1 MTHPQ
6 EAPTFVLMGNHKY
19 YHLLR
24 VSIDCIRAVYPA
36 SPILVYDWG
45 DEDYR
50 PKFAAL
56 PTEANLTIVDW
67 GDAIRDTAELEQQ
80 IDFGRQ
86 VDLAIRHNAR
96 FERSWRQRLR
106 KKILKTLPG
115 SILARPLLRAGL
127 IFENMIA
134 QKIPCMADA
143 SRRIGGG
150 RRMIFLDADAF
161 ILKPVDDLM
170 SRDDFDVAVTLM
182 GNPCFDVNNCSV
194 INSGVIFFGA
204 NCDRRDAFL
213 GQWLAACARNN
224 EWLREQTSMVRM
236 LEAGDKAVF
245 TEYTLVK
252 LPMAGQDVSVLSLPQ
267 RVYNNTD
274 HQCLSSGTI
283 PRVVHFANTA
293 QNDKYL
299 EELKKQLREVV
310 GAPTAPL
317 AR

>member
-1 MTHPQ
+1 MTYRK
-6 EAPTFVLMGNHKY
+6 ETPTFVLMGNHKY
-19 YHLLR
+19 YHLLS
-24 VSIDCIRAVYPA
+24 VNIGCIRAVYPDA
-36 SPILVYDWG
+36 PILVYDWG
-45 DEDYR
+45 DERYR
-50 PKFAAL
+50 PKFGAEAAASDV
-56 PTEANLTIVDW
+56 TVIDW
-67 GDAIRDTAELEQQ
+67 GTAIRDTAELESQ

-96 FERSWRQRLR
+96 FQRSWRQRLR

-115 SILARPLLRAGL
+115 SALARPLIRAGL
-127 IFENMIA
+127 VFENMIA

-143 SRRIGGG
+143 SKRIGG

-161 ILKPVDDLM
+161 ILKDVDDVM

-182 GNPCFDVNNCSV
+182 GNPCFDFNNCSV
-194 INSGVIFFGA
+194 INSGVIFFGDR
-204 NCDRRDAFL
+204 CGRRDAFL
-213 GQWLAACARNN
+213 GEWLAACAGCN
-224 EWLREQTSMVRM
+224 EWLREQTSMVRL

-245 TEYTLVK
+245 TEYTLVDV
-252 LPMAGQDVSVLSLPQ
+252 PMAGQHVSVLSLPQ
-267 RVYNNTD
+267 RVYNNSD

-310 GAPTAPL
+310 GHLSDTL
-317 AR
+317 VK